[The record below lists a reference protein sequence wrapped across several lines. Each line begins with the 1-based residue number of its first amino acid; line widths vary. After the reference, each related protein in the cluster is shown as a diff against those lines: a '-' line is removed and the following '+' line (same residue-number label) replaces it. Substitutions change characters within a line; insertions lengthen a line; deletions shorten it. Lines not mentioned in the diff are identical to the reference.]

1 MSADSSRTA
10 PPADSPRRAASS
22 SSRKR
27 SFSRRSRSPRVA
39 APRVLARHVRVKNGT
54 MTYTAAFEP
63 PYTKLVVK
71 VYVQVGGVWYVAQS
85 GYTHRKAL

>member
-1 MSADSSRTA
+1 VTVQLLCDETHFCTEDEKVNLLEDSGLLA
-10 PPADSPRRAASS
+10 PTTNMQD
-22 SSRKR
+22 
-27 SFSRRSRSPRVA
+27 
-39 APRVLARHVRVKNGT
+39 LKNGT

-85 GYTHRKAL
+85 SYTHRKAL